1 MKWLTL
7 IEKRFQDLILT
18 FLFNVK
24 VEKSLW

>member
-7 IEKRFQDLILT
+7 TEKRFQDLILN

-24 VEKSLW
+24 AEKSLW